1 MFGSYSSKLNVLEEQ
16 CTEHSLHGL
25 GSVRKD
31 TDVVGVTVH
40 ANRFGCNAHYAAEK
54 VFCSDGYK

>member
-1 MFGSYSSKLNVLEEQ
+1 MFSSYSSKLNVFEEQ

-31 TDVVGVTVH
+31 THVGVTVH
-40 ANRFGCNAHYAAEK
+40 ASKLGCNAHYAAEK
-54 VFCSDGYK
+54 VFCSYGYK